1 MVSEFA
7 QTGVIKTPNPLRLSK
22 CLAFDYKKTLSQ
34 CQPISQQDESLSS
47 FQSIA

>member
-1 MVSEFA
+1 MISEVV
-7 QTGVIKTPNPLRLSK
+7 GKTSNQQRLGK
-22 CLAFDYKKTLSQ
+22 CLFFDFKKKLSQ